1 MVQLIKLE
9 IEGFGKFA
17 KETSID
23 FDEGINFITGL
34 NEAGKSTVLE
44 AISASIFKYTKSQIQ
59 LFFCWKNNE
68 FCRTTLTY
76 RTDKAEIF
84 KIISDYK
91 SGKRRLEKMENGR
104 MKEIATIDKNINPFL
119 KEHFGFDDRKVF
131 ENTAFIRQSQ
141 IAILEDNLV
150 KNKIKDMIE
159 EVFAGRA
166 ESSATKALAKIN
178 KVAKDSLK
186 EIETLDKEKG
196 ELNEKL
202 KSVEKTRGLVIED
215 SGKLESIGTKLDE
228 KVIKLE
234 HLGKNKTLFDEK
246 EKLLGEDK
254 HLYEQ
259 IKKVDEL
266 IETLSEDRDISTKT
280 TSDKTVGII
289 LIVIGSLSFLIG
301 SLISL
306 VSVGAI
312 IGIPLIIWGII
323 KIKQK
328 EEIQKP
334 VQKDNG
340 KLQKYN
346 SEKKELINKKAI
358 NETRLEKYKL
368 VNFNINDFDELETLR
383 TEVRLLELSKIELRT
398 SIKTTTTLVESPEEV
413 KEKLDLI
420 EENQDELKR
429 KVEEYKLAARFLE
442 LAESEVHHKFTP
454 AIEKNSKQ
462 ILKEITN
469 ERYSDLKIEE
479 DTLDIK
485 IKESEVKE
493 YIDVSYLSQGT
504 KDQLYFTLR
513 TVMSDL
519 LSGNTNIPLILDD
532 PFHNF
537 DNVRLAKTMNTIKEI
552 AKNKQIILISHRPYH
567 QEFKNFAGKV
577 IEL

>member
-1 MVQLIKLE
+1 MELVKLE

-17 KETSID
+17 EVTTID
-23 FDEGINFITGL
+23 FDKGINFITGL

-44 AISASIFKYTKSQIQ
+44 AISASIFKYTKAQIEP
-59 LFFCWKNNE
+59 FFCWKNNE
-68 FCRTTLTY
+68 ICRTVLTY

-84 KIISDYK
+84 DIISDYK
-91 SGKRRLEKMENGR
+91 SGKRKLAKIENGR
-104 MKEIATIDKNINPFL
+104 SKEIATTDKNINPFL
-119 KEHFGFDDRKVF
+119 KEHFGFDDKKVF

-141 IAILEDNLV
+141 IAILEDNSV
-150 KNKIKDMIE
+150 KNKIKDLIE

-178 KVAKDSLK
+178 KVAKDSFK
-186 EIETLDKEKG
+186 EIDILEKERC

-215 SGKLESIGTKLDE
+215 SGELEGIDTKLAEKVTKLEN
-228 KVIKLE
+228 LE
-234 HLGKNKTLFDEK
+234 KNKTLFDEK

-254 HLYEQ
+254 HLNEQ

-266 IETLSEDRDISTKT
+266 IETLSEDREISTKT
-280 TSDKTVGII
+280 ISDKTVGII
-289 LIVIGSLSFLIG
+289 LIVIGSLIFLIG
-301 SLISL
+301 SLIS
-306 VSVGAI
+306 SIGIGAL

-323 KIKQK
+323 KLRQK

-340 KLQKYN
+340 KLQKYS

-358 NETRLEKYKL
+358 NENRLEKYKL
-368 VNFNINDFDELETLR
+368 VNFNINDFDELETLKK
-383 TEVRLLELSKIELRT
+383 EVKSLESRKVELRT
-398 SIKTTTTLVESPEEV
+398 SIKTTTTLVESPEDV

-420 EENQDELKR
+420 EENQGDLKR
-429 KVEEYKLAARFLE
+429 KVEEYKLAAHFLE

-485 IKESEVKE
+485 IKESEGKE
-493 YIDVSYLSQGT
+493 YIDISYLSQGT

-537 DNVRLAKTMNTIKEI
+537 DNVRLAKTIDIIKQI

-567 QEFKNFAGKV
+567 QEYPNFSNN
-577 IEL
+577 IISL

>member
-17 KETSID
+17 KETPID

-44 AISASIFKYTKSQIQ
+44 AISASIFKYTKTQIEP
-59 LFFCWKNNE
+59 FFCWKNNE
-68 FCRTTLTY
+68 FCRTALTY

-84 KIISDYK
+84 RIISDYK
-91 SGKRRLEKMENGR
+91 SGKRKLEKIENGR
-104 MKEIATIDKNINPFL
+104 PKEIATTDKNINPFL
-119 KEHFGFDDRKVF
+119 KEHFGFDDKKVF

-141 IAILEDNLV
+141 IAILDDKSV

-159 EVFAGRA
+159 EVFAGRPG
-166 ESSATKALAKIN
+166 ESATKALAKIN
-178 KVAKDSLK
+178 KVAKDSFN
-186 EIETLDKEKG
+186 EIDILEKEKG

-215 SGKLESIGTKLDE
+215 SGELEGIGTKLAE
-228 KVIKLE
+228 KVTKLE
-234 HLGKNKTLFDEK
+234 NLEKNKTLFDEK

-254 HLYEQ
+254 HLNEQ

-266 IETLSEDRDISTKT
+266 IETLSEDREISTKT

-289 LIVIGSLSFLIG
+289 LIVIGSLIFLIG
-301 SLISL
+301 SLIIG
-306 VSVGAI
+306 VGAI

-323 KIKQK
+323 KLRQK

-334 VQKDNG
+334 VQRDNG
-340 KLQKYN
+340 KLQKYS

-358 NETRLEKYKL
+358 NENRLEKYKL

-383 TEVRLLELSKIELRT
+383 KEVKSLESRKVELRT

-413 KEKLDLI
+413 KEKLESK
-420 EENQDELKR
+420 EEKQRELNK
-429 KVEEYKLAARFLE
+429 KVEEYKLAAHFLE

-454 AIEKNSKQ
+454 AIENNSKQ

-469 ERYSDLKIEE
+469 GRYSDLKIAE

-485 IKESEVKE
+485 IKEPEVKE

-537 DNVRLAKTMNTIKEI
+537 DNVRLAKTMNTINEI

-567 QEFKNFAGKV
+567 QEFKIFAGKT
-577 IEL
+577 IELN

>member
-17 KETSID
+17 KETAID

-44 AISASIFKYTKSQIQ
+44 AISASIFKYTKTQIEP
-59 LFFCWKNNE
+59 FFCWKNNE
-68 FCRTTLTY
+68 FCRTALTY
-76 RTDKAEIF
+76 RTDKAEVF
-84 KIISDYK
+84 RIISDYK
-91 SGKRRLEKMENGR
+91 SGKRKLEKIENGR
-104 MKEIATIDKNINPFL
+104 AKEIATADISPFL
-119 KEHFGFDDRKVF
+119 KEHFGFDDKKVF

-141 IAILEDNLV
+141 IAILDDKSV

-159 EVFAGRA
+159 EVFAGRPG
-166 ESSATKALAKIN
+166 ESATKALAKIN
-178 KVAKDSLK
+178 KVAKDSFN
-186 EIETLDKEKG
+186 EIDILEKEKG

-215 SGKLESIGTKLDE
+215 SGELEGIGTKLAE
-228 KVIKLE
+228 KVTKLE
-234 HLGKNKTLFDEK
+234 NLEKNKTLFDEK

-254 HLYEQ
+254 HLNEQ

-266 IETLSEDRDISTKT
+266 IETLSEDREISTKT

-289 LIVIGSLSFLIG
+289 LIVIGSLIFLIG

-306 VSVGAI
+306 IGVGAI

-323 KIKQK
+323 KLRQK

-340 KLQKYN
+340 KLQKYS

-358 NETRLEKYKL
+358 NENRLEKYKL
-368 VNFNINDFDELETLR
+368 INFNINDFDELETLR
-383 TEVRLLELSKIELRT
+383 KEVKSLESRKVELRT

-413 KEKLDLI
+413 KEKLESK
-420 EENQDELKR
+420 EEKQRELNK
-429 KVEEYKLAARFLE
+429 KVEEYKLAAHFLG

-454 AIEKNSKQ
+454 AIENNSKQ

-469 ERYSDLKIEE
+469 GRYSDLKIAE

-485 IKESEVKE
+485 IKEPEVKE

-537 DNVRLAKTMNTIKEI
+537 DNVRLAKTMNTINEI

-567 QEFKNFAGKV
+567 QEFKNFAGKT

>member
-17 KETSID
+17 KETAID
-23 FDEGINFITGL
+23 FDKGINFITGL

-44 AISASIFKYTKSQIQ
+44 AISASIFKYKPTQIEP
-59 LFFCWKNNE
+59 FFCWKNNE
-68 FCRTTLTY
+68 LCRTALTY
-76 RTDKAEIF
+76 RTDKAETYR
-84 KIISDYK
+84 IISDYK
-91 SGKRRLEKMENGR
+91 SGKRKLEKIENGR
-104 MKEIATIDKNINPFL
+104 AKEIATTDKNINPFL
-119 KEHFGFDDRKVF
+119 KEHFGFDDKIVF

-141 IAILEDNLV
+141 IAILEDKSV

-166 ESSATKALAKIN
+166 ESSGTKALAKIN
-178 KVAKDSLK
+178 KVAKDSSK
-186 EIETLDKEKG
+186 EIDNLEKEKN

-215 SGKLESIGTKLDE
+215 SGELEEVSAKLTENVPKLE
-228 KVIKLE
+228 KLE
-234 HLGKNKTLFDEK
+234 KNKELFEKKDQLLRDDE
-246 EKLLGEDK
+246 
-254 HLYEQ
+254 HLKEQ

-266 IETLSEDRDISTKT
+266 IGTLSEDREISTKP
-280 TSDKTVGII
+280 TSSKTIGII
-289 LIVIGSLSFLIG
+289 LIVIGI
-301 SLISL
+301 LISL
-306 VSVGAI
+306 TGVGAV

-323 KIKQK
+323 KLRQK
-328 EEIQKP
+328 EEKTKS
-334 VQKDNG
+334 VQIDNE
-340 KLQKYN
+340 KLQKYRT
-346 SEKKELINKKAI
+346 EKNELINKKAI
-358 NETRLEKYKL
+358 IEKRLEEYNL
-368 VNFNINDFDELETLR
+368 VNFNINDFNDMETLKKKV
-383 TEVRLLELSKIELRT
+383 ESLKSKKIELQT

-413 KEKLDLI
+413 KEKLESK
-420 EENQDELKR
+420 EEKQRELNR
-429 KVEEYKLAARFLE
+429 KVEEYKLAAHFLE

-454 AIEKNSKQ
+454 AIENNSKQ

-469 ERYSDLKIEE
+469 GRYSDLKIEE

-485 IKESEVKE
+485 IKEPEVKE

-537 DNVRLAKTMNTIKEI
+537 DNVRLAKTMNTINEI

>member
-17 KETSID
+17 KETPID

-44 AISASIFKYTKSQIQ
+44 AISASIFKYTKGQIEPF
-59 LFFCWKNNE
+59 LCWKNNE
-68 FCRTTLTY
+68 TCRTALTY

-91 SGKRRLEKMENGR
+91 SGKRKLEKIENGR
-104 MKEIATIDKNINPFL
+104 AKEIATADKNISPFL

-150 KNKIKDMIE
+150 KNKIRDMIE

-178 KVAKDSLK
+178 KVAKDSFK
-186 EIETLDKEKG
+186 EIDILEKEKG

-202 KSVEKTRGLVIED
+202 KSAEKTRGLVIED
-215 SGKLESIGTKLDE
+215 SGELEGIGTKLAE
-228 KVIKLE
+228 RVTKLE
-234 HLGKNKTLFDEK
+234 NLEKNKILFDEK

-254 HLYEQ
+254 HLNEQ

-266 IETLSEDRDISTKT
+266 IETLSEDREISTKT

-289 LIVIGSLSFLIG
+289 LIVIGSLILLIG
-301 SLISL
+301 SLIIG
-306 VSVGAI
+306 VGAI
-312 IGIPLIIWGII
+312 IGIPLIIWGLI
-323 KIKQK
+323 KLRQK

-334 VQKDNG
+334 VQRDNG
-340 KLQKYN
+340 KLQRYS

-358 NETRLEKYKL
+358 NENRLEKYKL

-383 TEVRLLELSKIELRT
+383 KEVKSLESRKVELRT

-413 KEKLDLI
+413 KEKLDSI
-420 EENQDELKR
+420 EENQRELNR
-429 KVEEYKLAARFLE
+429 KVEEYKLAAHFLE

-469 ERYSDLKIEE
+469 GRYSDLKIAE

-485 IKESEVKE
+485 IKEPEVKE

-504 KDQLYFTLR
+504 RDQLYFTLR

-537 DNVRLAKTMNTIKEI
+537 DNVRLAKTMNTINEI

-567 QEFKNFAGKV
+567 QEFKNFACKT

>member
-17 KETSID
+17 KETPID

-59 LFFCWKNNE
+59 PFFCWKNNE

-76 RTDKAEIF
+76 KTDKAEIF

-91 SGKRRLEKMENGR
+91 SGKRRLEKMENGK
-104 MKEIATIDKNINPFL
+104 MKEIATTDKNINPFL

-178 KVAKDSLK
+178 KVAKDSFK
-186 EIETLDKEKG
+186 EIDILDKEKG
-196 ELNEKL
+196 ELNEEL

-215 SGKLESIGTKLDE
+215 SGELEGIGTKLAE
-228 KVIKLE
+228 KVTKLE
-234 HLGKNKTLFDEK
+234 NLEKNKKLFDEK

-254 HLYEQ
+254 HLNEQ

-266 IETLSEDRDISTKT
+266 IETLSEDREISTKT
-280 TSDKTVGII
+280 NSDKTVGII

-301 SLISL
+301 GLISL

-323 KIKQK
+323 KIRQK

-340 KLQKYN
+340 KLQKYS
-346 SEKKELINKKAI
+346 SEKKDLINKKAI
-358 NETRLEKYKL
+358 YENRLENYKL
-368 VNFNINDFDELETLR
+368 VNFNINDFDELETLKK
-383 TEVRLLELSKIELRT
+383 EVNSLESRKVELRT
-398 SIKTTTTLVESPEEV
+398 SIKTTTTLIESPEEV

-420 EENQDELKR
+420 EENQSELKR
-429 KVEEYKLAARFLE
+429 KVEEYRLAAHFLE

-537 DNVRLAKTMNTIKEI
+537 DNVRLAKTMNTIQEI

-567 QEFKNFAGKV
+567 QEFKNFAGKI

>member
-17 KETSID
+17 KETAID
-23 FDEGINFITGL
+23 FDKGINFITGL

-44 AISASIFKYTKSQIQ
+44 AISASIFKYKPAQIEP
-59 LFFCWKNNE
+59 FFCWKNNE
-68 FCRTTLTY
+68 LCRTALTY
-76 RTDKAEIF
+76 RTDKAETY

-91 SGKRRLEKMENGR
+91 SGKRKLEKIENGR
-104 MKEIATIDKNINPFL
+104 IKEIATTDKNINPFL

-178 KVAKDSLK
+178 KVAKEASK
-186 EIETLDKEKG
+186 EIDILEKEKG
-196 ELNEKL
+196 DLNEKL

-215 SGKLESIGTKLDE
+215 SGELEGIGTKLAE
-228 KVIKLE
+228 KVTKLE
-234 HLGKNKTLFDEK
+234 NLEKNKTLFDEK

-254 HLYEQ
+254 HLNEQ

-266 IETLSEDRDISTKT
+266 IETLSEDREISTKT

-289 LIVIGSLSFLIG
+289 LIVIGSLILLIG
-301 SLISL
+301 SLIIG
-306 VSVGAI
+306 VGAI

-323 KIKQK
+323 KLRQK

-334 VQKDNG
+334 VQRDNG
-340 KLQKYN
+340 KLQKYS

-358 NETRLEKYKL
+358 NENRLEKYKL

-383 TEVRLLELSKIELRT
+383 KEVKSLESRKVELRT

-413 KEKLDLI
+413 KEKLESK
-420 EENQDELKR
+420 EEKQRELNK
-429 KVEEYKLAARFLE
+429 KVEEYKLAAHFLE

-454 AIEKNSKQ
+454 AIENNSKQ

-469 ERYSDLKIEE
+469 GRYSDLKIAE

-485 IKESEVKE
+485 IKEPEVKE

-519 LSGNTNIPLILDD
+519 LSGDINIPLILDD

-537 DNVRLAKTMNTIKEI
+537 DNVRLAKTMNTINEI

-567 QEFKNFAGKV
+567 QEFKNFAGKT

>member
-17 KETSID
+17 KETPID

-59 LFFCWKNNE
+59 PFFCWKNNE
-68 FCRTTLTY
+68 FCRTALTY
-76 RTDKAEIF
+76 RTDKDEIF

-91 SGKRRLEKMENGR
+91 SGKRRLEKMENGK
-104 MKEIATIDKNINPFL
+104 MKEIATTDKNINPFL
-119 KEHFGFDDRKVF
+119 KEHFGFDDKKVF

-141 IAILEDNLV
+141 IAILDDKSV

-178 KVAKDSLK
+178 KTAKESSKEIDSL
-186 EIETLDKEKG
+186 EEEKNK
-196 ELNEKL
+196 LKEKL
-202 KSVEKTRGLVIED
+202 KSVEETSGSLVLD
-215 SGKLESIGTKLDE
+215 SGELKDVDTKLIE
-228 KVIKLE
+228 NVPKLKTLE
-234 HLGKNKTLFDEK
+234 KNKALFDEK
-246 EKLLGEDK
+246 ERLLSEDK
-254 HLYEQ
+254 HLNEQ
-259 IKKVDEL
+259 INTVNEL
-266 IETLSEDRDISTKT
+266 IKTLSQEIEVSTKP
-280 TSDKTVGII
+280 TSSKTIGII
-289 LIVIGSLSFLIG
+289 LIVIGG
-301 SLISL
+301 LISL
-306 VSVGAI
+306 TGIGAV

-323 KIKQK
+323 KLRQK
-328 EEIQKP
+328 EEKPKP
-334 VQKDNG
+334 VHKDNET
-340 KLQKYN
+340 LQKYD
-346 SEKKELINKKAI
+346 EVKNKLLTDIAV
-358 NETRLEKYKL
+358 TRKRLDEYKL
-368 VNFNINDFDELETLR
+368 VNFNINDFNDLETLK
-383 TEVRLLELSKIELRT
+383 EKVISLESKKVELNT
-398 SIKTTTTLVESPEEV
+398 KIKTTTTLVESPEEV
-413 KEKLDLI
+413 KEKLDSI
-420 EENQDELKR
+420 EENQRELNR
-429 KVEEYKLAARFLE
+429 KVEEYKLAAHFLE

-454 AIEKNSKQ
+454 AIENNSKE

-469 ERYSDLKIEE
+469 GRYSDLKIAE

-485 IKESEVKE
+485 IKEPEVNE

-519 LSGNTNIPLILDD
+519 LSGDTNIPLILDD

-537 DNVRLAKTMNTIKEI
+537 DNVRLAKTMNTINEI

-567 QEFKNFAGKV
+567 KEFKNFAGKI